1 VRPVATA
8 PRCTYAVPVTERVS
22 DAEAEAPAF
31 PTHPKGEFDLSR
43 AEWQR
48 APGDTSE
55 GAVEVA
61 FVNSL
66 VGLRNSSQP
75 DDPVLVFTTD
85 EWDAFVA
92 GAQAGEFD
100 L

>member
-1 VRPVATA
+1 META
-8 PRCTYAVPVTERVS
+8 LRCTYAVPVTERVF
-22 DAEAEAPAF
+22 DAEAAAAPAF
-31 PTHPKGEFDLSR
+31 ATHPKGDFDLSR
-43 AEWQR
+43 AEWLR

-61 FVNSL
+61 FVDNL